1 MYRSAKSGTLF
12 AIVIGKD
19 GQFRQFELTASVRGS
34 RAKLVRQFSFGS
46 IAEGCAADDRTGV
59 LYVGDEMRGICVWV
73 RSRRRAILG
82 N

>member
-19 GQFRQFELTASVRGS
+19 GQFRQFELTASGPKIE
-34 RAKLVRQFSFGS
+34 AKLVRQFSFGS
-46 IAEGCAADDRTGV
+46 IAKAVRRTIAR
-59 LYVGDEMRGICVWV
+59 EFFTSRRMRGICVWV